1 MKKIWNNSG
10 GDGQTI
16 IIGVLAILLV
26 LFIKIKYHE
35 HDYDYV
41 VIQDIYYN
49 QIFTSVKKNNLTQ
62 WSNIVSFNENTLDS
76 IVNVEYLRAV
86 KVKETFDNLKNVK

>member
-1 MKKIWNNSG
+1 MKNIWNKIG

-16 IIGVLAILLV
+16 IIGVLVILLV
-26 LFIKIKYHE
+26 LFITIKYHE

-62 WSNIVSFNENTLDS
+62 WSNIASFNENTLDS

>member
-1 MKKIWNNSG
+1 MKKIWNNIG

-16 IIGVLAILLV
+16 VIGVLVILLV